1 MAQNTEHYNLVKP
14 DYTDPAD
21 VSQLNDNMDT
31 IDGILWQLAN
41 AGADDELLAKVQEIL
56 DKIGETDDTGGST
69 VAGTVMAKL
78 NTLIDQDDVQ
88 SNKLDTVLTILGSG
102 VAEYTSPGNYQLEI
116 PAGITK
122 IKVTACGGGGGGGDT
137 GRSGSGGSGGGGGGA
152 AAVVNQEYTLEN
164 TINSTLLN
172 ITVGA
177 GGTRNADGKATVVGN
192 LVTLAGGKKGLEDTA
207 AISGTTTANGG
218 AAGGTG
224 GGAGGAGKSTGTVNR
239 TVTSVAGTAG
249 VSGTGGSGQS
259 VKSTD
264 EDHPYAGAGGGGGG
278 SLGNGGNGAMA
289 AGDDQSYR
297 SATAGTRGG
306 GGGGGAHAYTVTGHD
321 NRQAGNGGNGYVKI
335 EWGL

>member
-78 NTLIDQDDVQ
+78 NNLIDGDDVQ

-122 IKVTACGGGGGGGDT
+122 IKVTACGGGGGGGDEA
-137 GRSGSGGSGGGGGGA
+137 SGHSGCGGGGGGA
-152 AAVVNQEYTLEN
+152 AAIVNQEYTLEG
-164 TINSTLLN
+164 TVATQLN
-172 ITVGA
+172 ITVGK
-177 GGTRNADGKATVVGN
+177 GGSRNNNGGATVIGN
-192 LVTLAGGKKGLEDTA
+192 LVTLAGGKAG
-207 AISGTTTANGG
+207 SGDSGSNVQASGG

-224 GGAGGAGKSTGTVNR
+224 GGAGGYGKAGDGI
-239 TVTSVAGTAG
+239 SVMSRAGTNG
-249 VSGTGGSGQS
+249 VSGTGGSGRTANS
-259 VKSTD
+259 D
-264 EDHPYAGAGGGGGG
+264 GNNAAGGGGGG
-278 SLGNGGNGAMA
+278 SLGNGGAGAYIV
-289 AGDDQSYR
+289 GDR
-297 SATAGTRGG
+297 SGIGDAVKGSRGG
-306 GGGGGAHAYTVTGHD
+306 GGGGGAFAYISSGWGS
-321 NRQAGNGGNGYVKI
+321 ASKLAASGGSGYVKI

>member
-41 AGADDELLAKVQEIL
+41 AGADDELLTKVQEIL

-88 SNKLDTVLTILGSG
+88 SNKLNTVLTILGSG

-122 IKVTACGGGGGGGDT
+122 IKVTACGGGGGGGDKAS
-137 GRSGSGGSGGGGGGA
+137 GRSGCGGGGGGGA
-152 AAVVNQEYTLEN
+152 AIVNQEYTLEG
-164 TINSTLLN
+164 TAATQLN
-172 ITVGA
+172 ITVGS
-177 GGTRNADGKATVVGN
+177 GGSRNNNGGATVIGN
-192 LVTLAGGKKGLEDTA
+192 LVTLAGGKAG
-207 AISGTTTANGG
+207 SGNSGSNVQASGG

-224 GGAGGAGKSTGTVNR
+224 GGAGGYGKAGEGIS
-239 TVTSVAGTAG
+239 VTSQAGTNG
-249 VSGTGGSGQS
+249 VSGTGGSGRTANS
-259 VKSTD
+259 D
-264 EDHPYAGAGGGGGG
+264 GNNAAGGGGGG
-278 SLGNGGNGAMA
+278 SLGNGGAGAFIV
-289 AGDDQSYR
+289 GDR
-297 SATAGTRGG
+297 SDIAEAVKGSRGG
-306 GGGGGAHAYTVTGHD
+306 GGGGGAYAYISSGWGS
-321 NRQAGNGGNGYVKI
+321 ASKLAASGGSGYVKI